1 MPIQSKKHEVTVGMI
16 ASIDDFYTHCKISG
30 MTPAVITEKCME
42 KFGIKRAYVYQA
54 RKIRSYL
61 TPDNQQLCNLLD
73 NQKISADTCLTII
86 QYFDANK
93 DEFSDLNTLIS
104 KVFHDENIKKIGGRL
119 SKGCFV
125 KWRNRKELKS
135 REPNHQ
141 QEVKAM
147 IDVYGKLT
155 IPDEYLQV
163 LGLQRGDEVMLRL
176 DSERIHILIP

>member
-16 ASIDDFYTHCKISG
+16 ARIDDFYTQCKISG
-30 MTPAVITEKCME
+30 TTPAVITRKCME
-42 KFGIKRAYVYQA
+42 KFDIKKAYVGQA
-54 RKIRSYL
+54 IKIRSYL
-61 TPDNQQLCNLLD
+61 KPKNKKLCDLLN

-93 DEFSDLNTLIS
+93 NEFSDLNRLIS
-104 KVFHDENIKKIGGRL
+104 EVLHDENIGNRL

-125 KWRNRKELKS
+125 NWRDKRRSKFGKI
-135 REPNHQ
+135 NHQ

-147 IDVYGKLT
+147 IDADGRLSV
-155 IPDEYLQV
+155 PDEYLQV

-176 DSERIHILIP
+176 ESERIHILIP